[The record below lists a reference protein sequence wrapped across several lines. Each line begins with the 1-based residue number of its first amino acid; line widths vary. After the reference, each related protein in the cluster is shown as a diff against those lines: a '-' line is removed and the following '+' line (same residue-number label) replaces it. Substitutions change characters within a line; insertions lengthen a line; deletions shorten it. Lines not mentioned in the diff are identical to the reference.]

1 MSVGEQCQVMFSWLL
16 KALVR
21 LQATEG
27 TFSKETFDELCWTL
41 TSKKNWKPSIQKGL
55 CSQKDCFKLFCLF
68 NLLSEDRYPLVI
80 IQPEVSEKTR
90 KMDR

>member
-1 MSVGEQCQVMFSWLL
+1 VH
-16 KALVR
+16 

-27 TFSKETFDELCWTL
+27 TFNKETFDELCWTL
-41 TSKKNWKPSIQKGL
+41 TSKKNFKPSTQQHL

-80 IQPEVSEKTR
+80 IQPEVREKTR
-90 KMDR
+90 KRVR